1 MFCKNIEFINY
12 RNIEKENL
20 EFTDGINVIHG
31 ENAQGKTN
39 ILEGIYIFARGKSF
53 RAFKDRELIRFNCD
67 SAYAKLTYENKSSS
81 NELGVEIHK
90 SGGKKFYRN
99 KIKVN
104 KTSEIIGDFRAVL
117 FCPSHLGIIKDSPSV
132 RRRFLDVAIS
142 QLRPIYI
149 KMLAKYNSVLEQ
161 RNAILKME
169 PSVRIQYEG
178 IINHYSDELA
188 SLCAD
193 IAGMRIDYIKKL
205 DYWVKAFFDEMM
217 KGRETPKITYEA
229 NAKENDLESRESL
242 KNKYSRLLKDN
253 LEREY
258 KSGATLYGIHKDDLK
273 IEINGRD
280 ARFYSS
286 QGQSRSLA
294 LAMKMAEGEISKEY
308 SGEYPVFLFDDV
320 LSELDEN
327 RRKYILSK
335 IEKRQVILTSCE
347 PLDFDEIKN
356 VNFIEIKNGK
366 RETYKISNESA
377 DTEVFENENGDFE
390 NTESDE
396 PDENGEDSLFDGE
409 ESDIIIDEN
418 DGDEE

>member
-1 MFCKNIEFINY
+1 MICKSVEFINF
-12 RNIEKENL
+12 RNIENEKI
-20 EFTDGINVIHG
+20 EFTEGINVIHG

-53 RAFKDRELIRFNCD
+53 RAFKDRELIRFGSD
-67 SAYAKLTYENKSSS
+67 GAIVKLDYEKKDGVS
-81 NELGVEIHK
+81 NLGVEISK
-90 SGGKKFYRN
+90 SSVKKFYKN
-99 KIKVN
+99 KIKAN
-104 KTSEIIGDFRAVL
+104 KTSDIIGDFRAVL

-149 KMLAKYNSVLEQ
+149 KMLAKYNSVMEQ

-169 PSVRIQYEG
+169 PSQRQQYEG
-178 IINHYSDELA
+178 IINDYSAELA

-205 DYWVKAFFDEMM
+205 DLWVKVLFDEMM
-217 KGRETPKITYEA
+217 KGKETPKITYES

-242 KNKYSRLLKDN
+242 KNKYSALLKDN
-253 LEREY
+253 LEKEY
-258 KSGATLYGIHKDDLK
+258 KYGATLYGIHKDDLK

-294 LAMKMAEGEISKEY
+294 LAMKMAEGEISREY
-308 SGEYPVFLFDDV
+308 TGEYPVFLFDDV

-335 IEKRQVILTSCE
+335 IEKRQVIITSCE
-347 PLDFDEIKN
+347 PFDFNEIEKT
-356 VNFIEIKNGK
+356 NFIEIKDGK
-366 RETYKISNESA
+366 REEIKIDKDFTSFEDEEDSLK
-377 DTEVFENENGDFE
+377 EVSFENEEVSLNEEIFE
-390 NTESDE
+390 NE
-396 PDENGEDSLFDGE
+396 EDNYLKEDLQEAE
-409 ESDIIIDEN
+409 EE
-418 DGDEE
+418 

>member
-1 MFCKNIEFINY
+1 MYCKRIEFINF
-12 RNIEKENL
+12 RNIENEFL
-20 EFTDGINVIHG
+20 ELCDGINVIHG

-67 SAYAKLTYENKSSS
+67 GAMAKLIYEDKNSE

-90 SGGKKFYRN
+90 TGGKRFYKNRV
-99 KIKVN
+99 KVN

-161 RNAILKME
+161 RNAILKMDQNQR
-169 PSVRIQYEG
+169 SQYEE
-178 IINHYSDELA
+178 ILSHYSEELA
-188 SLCAD
+188 SLSAD

-205 DYWVKAFFDEMM
+205 DYWVKSFFDEMM
-217 KGRETPKITYEA
+217 KGREIPKISYEA
-229 NAKENDLESRESL
+229 NAKENDQESRESL
-242 KNKYSRLLKDN
+242 KNKYSCLLKDN
-253 LEREY
+253 LEKEF
-258 KSGATLYGIHKDDLK
+258 KSGSTLYGIHKDDLK
-273 IEINGRD
+273 IEINGKD

-308 SGEYPVFLFDDV
+308 TGEYPVFLFDDV

-347 PLDFDEIKN
+347 PLDFNEIKN
-356 VNFIEIKNGK
+356 VNFIEIKDGK
-366 RETYKISNESA
+366 RELFNASNESIEKI
-377 DTEVFENENGDFE
+377 DTVDGSFEEDNFENSDDFIIDS
-390 NTESDE
+390 SD
-396 PDENGEDSLFDGE
+396 DENE
-409 ESDIIIDEN
+409 E
-418 DGDEE
+418 